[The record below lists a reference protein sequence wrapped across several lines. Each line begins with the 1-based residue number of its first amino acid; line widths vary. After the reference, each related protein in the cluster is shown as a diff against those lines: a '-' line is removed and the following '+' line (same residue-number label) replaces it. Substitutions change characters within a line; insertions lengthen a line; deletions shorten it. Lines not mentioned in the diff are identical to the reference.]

1 MRKLIVANYKMNGDK
16 KLFKQIVKKINKIK
30 LRDTK
35 VVLCPPFI
43 YLNEFKIKN
52 NIVSIGSQDI
62 TNDENSKSTG
72 QISAK
77 MLLEHDV
84 KYVIVG
90 HSERRKIGE
99 NDKLINQKINVCLNN
114 FLMPIICVGEEKK
127 TDKLDIVLSQI
138 KNALDS
144 INKNFV
150 PIIAYEPVWSIGTGK
165 LPSINRIDK
174 MIDMIK
180 SFLKTIGYNE
190 SLVLYGGSVG
200 LDNYKEIIKSKID
213 GLLLGGV
220 SLRIDEFIKILKG
233 IDNE

>member
-220 SLRIDEFIKILKG
+220 SLRIDKFIKILKG

>member
-114 FLMPIICVGEEKK
+114 FLMPIICVG
-127 TDKLDIVLSQI
+127 
-138 KNALDS
+138 
-144 INKNFV
+144 
-150 PIIAYEPVWSIGTGK
+150 
-165 LPSINRIDK
+165 
-174 MIDMIK
+174 
-180 SFLKTIGYNE
+180 
-190 SLVLYGGSVG
+190 
-200 LDNYKEIIKSKID
+200 
-213 GLLLGGV
+213 
-220 SLRIDEFIKILKG
+220 
-233 IDNE
+233 

>member
-1 MRKLIVANYKMNGDK
+1 M
-16 KLFKQIVKKINKIK
+16 
-30 LRDTK
+30 
-35 VVLCPPFI
+35 
-43 YLNEFKIKN
+43 
-52 NIVSIGSQDI
+52 
-62 TNDENSKSTG
+62 
-72 QISAK
+72 
-77 MLLEHDV
+77 
-84 KYVIVG
+84 
-90 HSERRKIGE
+90 
-99 NDKLINQKINVCLNN
+99 
-114 FLMPIICVGEEKK
+114 
-127 TDKLDIVLSQI
+127 
-138 KNALDS
+138 DS